1 VPEMVRESPVIVH
14 IVFVGLG
21 SLIVGPETPPNT
33 QGCVVV
39 GLVIG
44 GGGAGFSGPTIM
56 T

>member
-39 GLVIG
+39 GLVMG
-44 GGGAGFSGPTIM
+44 GGFSGPTIM